1 MFTWTNCEFS
11 QNTRIVWLSAILY
24 SCDCPFWAQD
34 FWILAPDGTFL
45 LELLFLGT
53 SKFMVKRVK
62 VEKAKSDKSSC
73 KKCQK
78 KIGFDELRAGVDC
91 WMAGRTVTAWLHMKC
106 MSQCFK
112 FDRCK
117 GRGKCKMSG
126 DTMER
131 GDARLELAKEYTG
144 IFFKLNHS
152 HAALADFLKEKV
164 MDPKSIKGYSMLSA
178 DEKSQ
183 LWKSKSKSK
192 WKGKT
197 WFIHF
202 RKPLQVCLRPFS
214 QFEGREVQGCA
225 GKGMEK
231 KWSCVRRMNIMN
243 LGCLVWWKRPTICF
257 GKKVYC

>member
-1 MFTWTNCEFS
+1 
-11 QNTRIVWLSAILY
+11 
-24 SCDCPFWAQD
+24 
-34 FWILAPDGTFL
+34 
-45 LELLFLGT
+45 
-53 SKFMVKRVK
+53 MVKRVK

-117 GRGKCKMSG
+117 GKGKCKMSG

-131 GDARLELAKEYTG
+131 GEARLELAKEHTG

-152 HAALADFLKEKV
+152 HAALTDFLREKV

-192 WKGKT
+192 
-197 WFIHF
+197 
-202 RKPLQVCLRPFS
+202 
-214 QFEGREVQGCA
+214 
-225 GKGMEK
+225 
-231 KWSCVRRMNIMN
+231 
-243 LGCLVWWKRPTICF
+243 
-257 GKKVYC
+257 

>member
-1 MFTWTNCEFS
+1 
-11 QNTRIVWLSAILY
+11 
-24 SCDCPFWAQD
+24 
-34 FWILAPDGTFL
+34 
-45 LELLFLGT
+45 
-53 SKFMVKRVK
+53 MVKRVK

-183 LWKSKSKSK
+183 LWKSKSKAK
-192 WKGKT
+192 
-197 WFIHF
+197 
-202 RKPLQVCLRPFS
+202 
-214 QFEGREVQGCA
+214 
-225 GKGMEK
+225 
-231 KWSCVRRMNIMN
+231 
-243 LGCLVWWKRPTICF
+243 
-257 GKKVYC
+257 

>member
-1 MFTWTNCEFS
+1 
-11 QNTRIVWLSAILY
+11 
-24 SCDCPFWAQD
+24 
-34 FWILAPDGTFL
+34 
-45 LELLFLGT
+45 
-53 SKFMVKRVK
+53 MVKRVK

-131 GDARLELAKEYTG
+131 GEARLELAREYTG

-164 MDPKSIKGYSMLSA
+164 MDPKSIKGYSLLSA

-183 LWKSKSKSK
+183 LWKSKSKAK

-202 RKPLQVCLRPFS
+202 RKPLRVCLRPFS
-214 QFEGREVQGCA
+214 HPLEGWKYRDVLA
-225 GKGMEK
+225 KAWRK
-231 KWSCVRRMNIMN
+231 NPAFAKWTWVVGSDVPCYF
-243 LGCLVWWKRPTICF
+243 WW
-257 GKKVYC
+257 